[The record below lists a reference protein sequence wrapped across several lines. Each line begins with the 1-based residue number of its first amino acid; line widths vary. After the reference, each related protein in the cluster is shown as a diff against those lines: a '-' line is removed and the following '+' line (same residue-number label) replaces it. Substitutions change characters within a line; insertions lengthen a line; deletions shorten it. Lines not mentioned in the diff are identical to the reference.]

1 MRYYNL
7 EYEMKYNLVIMLEE
21 VLMQMFE
28 RIGFQCHV
36 SPLYGPECQ
45 MVKINCLTLHFN
57 LARVMLTARAARA
70 RPRQSRTWQMF

>member
-1 MRYYNL
+1 
-7 EYEMKYNLVIMLEE
+7 MLLLK
-21 VLMQMFE
+21 VQSSNNAGRSSFMQMLE

-70 RPRQSRTWQMF
+70 RPRQPRTWQMF

>member
-1 MRYYNL
+1 
-7 EYEMKYNLVIMLEE
+7 MKYNLVIMLEAF
-21 VLMQMFE
+21 MQMLE

-70 RPRQSRTWQMF
+70 RPGSPGPGRCFKQLSKI

>member
-1 MRYYNL
+1 
-7 EYEMKYNLVIMLEE
+7 MLLLK
-21 VLMQMFE
+21 VQSSNNARRRFFMQMLE

-70 RPRQSRTWQMF
+70 RPRQPRTWQMF